1 MDEKHIYS
9 TVPHKLAKIFVHHAK
24 RNNFPT
30 LYENRAILWLLW
42 MLIPVFAVRYS
53 PMWVTLSTCLYD
65 LRVNTSKGPIHGVKV
80 QVGFKFTAKVYNAS
94 ARAPTRQCV
103 RGAWRRERV
112 FPYMYN
118 IAAAWFFAFSF
129 PI

>member
-1 MDEKHIYS
+1 VIALDAD
-9 TVPHKLAKIFVHHAK
+9 TCFCCAL
-24 RNNFPT
+24 
-30 LYENRAILWLLW
+30 
-42 MLIPVFAVRYS
+42 YS

-94 ARAPTRQCV
+94 ARARLPDNVCVYV
-103 RGAWRRERV
+103 RGAWRRRERV

-118 IAAAWFFAFSF
+118 IAAA
-129 PI
+129 